1 MYTRK
6 MKKIHFVLPALLSI
20 AVLLSSCA
28 GGAGGG
34 SETASN
40 GSAIGVSLSITGNGQ
55 SRQARSVY
63 PDGSLSVRLTTD
75 SGYDVT
81 STTTVSNSTATLTF
95 TEVPIDDYAVARA
108 TLTAGDGSGTIYT
121 GTSER
126 TLVQAEGT
134 VISVALSQTLAAPV
148 FSITAGTGAV
158 AVSGETN
165 TFYVEDTT
173 STFTLSITNYSSA
186 PSVIYQGSWG
196 SCTSMVSA
204 SGITK
209 TLNQLGVTD
218 LSDDGTQIAIRYTA
232 AAPACTDSEAGTATL
247 TVKRLLHETSE
258 AVVGD
263 VILTNEKVV
272 AYDKVSYAIALDM
285 TARDVVVDTNLAMH
299 ISTYGTKTVHKANM
313 TAAIASDITQLRNDL
328 SGYSVTTDEQLTTI
342 YNNRNTIKAAL
353 SAIGTAN
360 GANELFSV
368 DVQEYSSSTLDPTR
382 TDAEDCYYYLNFLN
396 GGHVASPASW
406 NKRYVLGVRSF

>member
-1 MYTRK
+1 
-6 MKKIHFVLPALLSI
+6 
-20 AVLLSSCA
+20 
-28 GGAGGG
+28 
-34 SETASN
+34 
-40 GSAIGVSLSITGNGQ
+40 
-55 SRQARSVY
+55 
-63 PDGSLSVRLTTD
+63 
-75 SGYDVT
+75 
-81 STTTVSNSTATLTF
+81 
-95 TEVPIDDYAVARA
+95 
-108 TLTAGDGSGTIYT
+108 
-121 GTSER
+121 
-126 TLVQAEGT
+126 
-134 VISVALSQTLAAPV
+134 
-148 FSITAGTGAV
+148 
-158 AVSGETN
+158 
-165 TFYVEDTT
+165 
-173 STFTLSITNYSSA
+173 
-186 PSVIYQGSWG
+186 
-196 SCTSMVSA
+196 MVSA

-263 VILTNEKVV
+263 VILTNGKVV

-299 ISTYGTKTVHKANM
+299 ISTYGTKTVDKANM

-382 TDAEDCYYYLNFLN
+382 HDYPDCYYYLNFLN
-396 GGHVASPASW
+396 DGGLVASPASW
-406 NKRYVLGVRSF
+406 NPRYVLGVRSF